1 MPTQHKTILPM
12 GNNSSD
18 IDLKTVEGMVVC
30 ETNRGA
36 EIHGTL
42 VRLSRLVVSF
52 EIHNV
57 SDTLQ
62 ISEVLQNL
70 KIVARGQTIY
80 SGPAV
85 ITNLVDAGPRLLCQA
100 NLRDAWAGLSLATL
114 TQTPG
119 QLRGAVGELLQGW
132 ERFYRIND
140 EFKLVV
146 ADIQSFLH
154 ELCHWSEELETGF
167 GDRAKTETEAERRV
181 VTELVASITPC
192 LNHLFEQFEI
202 CSNRIAPEQQPAHG
216 LYAKRQLHPL
226 LLCSPF
232 MHRIYRK
239 PLGYA
244 GDYEMVSMI
253 LRDSLEGGS
262 LFAKLL
268 NTWFLGQSP
277 AEAHRNRVKYLTS
290 KLREESMRASRSNR
304 RLRVLNLGCG
314 PAGEVHAFMR
324 QEELCN
330 NATLT
335 LLDFNDETIRDTGHA
350 LKEVARQLNRTT
362 EINMVKRSVHQ
373 VLKDGNKGSKVSDA
387 GAFDFIYCAG
397 LFDYLSDR
405 TCKQLM
411 NIFYEQL
418 APSGL
423 LVATNVDS
431 FNPIRNIMSY
441 IFEWKLVERSG
452 IEFLNLRPDKA
463 APDDCRVI
471 ADATSCNIFLENR
484 KA

>member
-1 MPTQHKTILPM
+1 M

-30 ETNRGA
+30 ETNRGV

-42 VRLSRLVVSF
+42 VRVTRLVVSF

-62 ISEVLQNL
+62 MSEVLTNL
-70 KIVARGQTIY
+70 KILTRGQTIY
-80 SGPAV
+80 SGRAV
-85 ITNLVDAGPRLLCQA
+85 ITNLVDAGPLLLCQA
-100 NLRDAWAGLSLATL
+100 NLRDNWAGLSIAALA
-114 TQTPG
+114 QVPD
-119 QLRGAVGELLQGW
+119 QLRGAFGELVQGW
-132 ERFYRIND
+132 EKFYRIND
-140 EFKLVV
+140 DFKLVV
-146 ADIQSFLH
+146 ANIQSFLH
-154 ELCHWSEELETGF
+154 ELCHWADELETGF
-167 GDRAKTETEAERRV
+167 GNGNKAEAEAERRAV
-181 VTELVASITPC
+181 AELVAPITPY

-202 CSNRIAPEQQPAHG
+202 CSNRIAPELQPAHG
-216 LYAKRQLHPL
+216 LYAKRQLHSL

-253 LRDSLEGGS
+253 LRDPHEGGS

-268 NTWFLGQSP
+268 NTWFLAQSP

-290 KLREESMRASRSNR
+290 KLREESMRALRKNR
-304 RLRVLNLGCG
+304 RMRVLNLGCG

-324 QEELCN
+324 EEDLCN
-330 NATLT
+330 QATLT
-335 LLDFNDETIRDTGHA
+335 LLDFNDETIRDTGNA
-350 LKEVARQLNRTT
+350 LKAVARQLNRTT

-373 VLKDGNKGSKVSDA
+373 VLKDGNKGSNISGA
-387 GAFDFIYCAG
+387 GTFDFVYCAG

-411 NIFYEQL
+411 NIFYELL
-418 APSGL
+418 APGGL

-431 FNPIRNIMSY
+431 FNPIRNIMGY
-441 IFEWKLVERSG
+441 IFEWKLVERNG
-452 IEFLNLRPDKA
+452 TEFLTLRPDKSA
-463 APDDCRVI
+463 KENCQVI
-471 ADATSCNIFLENR
+471 ADATSCNIFLESR
-484 KA
+484 KPEAST